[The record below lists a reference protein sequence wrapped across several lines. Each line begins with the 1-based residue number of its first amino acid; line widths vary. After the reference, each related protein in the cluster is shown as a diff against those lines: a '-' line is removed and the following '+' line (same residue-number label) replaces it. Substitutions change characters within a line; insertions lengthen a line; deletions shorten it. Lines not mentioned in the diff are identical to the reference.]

1 MQIMQEECVHDMVAE
16 TYAYRKTDN
25 FSYGRLGKAAKKNRQ
40 DKIGDM
46 IWILRR

>member
-1 MQIMQEECVHDMVAE
+1 MHDMVAE

-25 FSYGRLGKAAKKNRQ
+25 FSYGRFGKAAEKKTSAGQ
-40 DKIGDM
+40 IGDM